1 MGFAWIPYRGPPFSP
16 SSITPF
22 FFGSQDH
29 LCRWKIVVPP
39 IPVYELHDL
48 IGLPR
53 VDDFGPLEGPGLA
66 VKTMPVGG
74 LLKGDDILIKGSIPR
89 GPPFYD

>member
-1 MGFAWIPYRGPPFSP
+1 MGFAWIPYRGPIFA
-16 SSITPF
+16 SSITP

-29 LCRWKIVVPP
+29 LCRWRIVVPP

-53 VDDFGPLEGPGLA
+53 VDDLGPWEGAGLA
-66 VKTMPVGG
+66 VKPPP
-74 LLKGDDILIKGSIPR
+74 LLEA
-89 GPPFYD
+89 F